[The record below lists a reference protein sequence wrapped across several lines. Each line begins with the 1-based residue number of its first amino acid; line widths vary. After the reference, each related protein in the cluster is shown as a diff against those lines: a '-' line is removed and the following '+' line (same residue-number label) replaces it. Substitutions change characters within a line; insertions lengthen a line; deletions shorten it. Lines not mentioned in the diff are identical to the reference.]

1 VDGGCNELGKFGV
14 EQLDKEQKEVCEKS
28 LNNYPLKK
36 FHLGF
41 IGRQGS
47 YLSSLESPHRLMR
60 RLAYAW
66 KGFLI

>member
-1 VDGGCNELGKFGV
+1 MDGGCNELGKFGV

-47 YLSSLESPHRLMR
+47 YLSSLESPHRLMSDWLMLGR
-60 RLAYAW
+60 
-66 KGFLI
+66 GF